1 MAMDFK
7 FEISDLKFVSLG
19 RLSIKQS
26 LTRFTGGATRDVNE
40 REQFASSAAFK
51 ALGNAIRNGHAASL
65 DLIAQAKADFKSR
78 ILSEVVNTMRQAH
91 GFLPHREVV
100 EALVGHARL

>member
-7 FEISDLKFVSLG
+7 FEISDLKFVSVG

-40 REQFASSAAFK
+40 REQFASSAAAFK
-51 ALGNAIRNGHAASL
+51 ALGNAIRNGL
-65 DLIAQAKADFKSR
+65 LLRWI
-78 ILSEVVNTMRQAH
+78 
-91 GFLPHREVV
+91 
-100 EALVGHARL
+100 